1 MNWWWQ
7 VVNTL
12 AALIVLAE
20 ALNKLERA
28 DLWGGRGGLA
38 QRLRCLGHLATPWR
52 WTRPAAVLVLKVLGW
67 ALISIGAAG
76 VLAGPLLSTHWPLPA
91 TTAVVSGFA
100 LLIIRSRL
108 KEG

>member
-1 MNWWWQ
+1 MSWWLQ

-28 DLWGGRGGLA
+28 DLWSGRGGSV
-38 QRLRCLGHLATPWR
+38 QRLRCLAHLATPWR
-52 WTRPAAVLVLKVLGW
+52 WTRPAAVLVFKVLGW
-67 ALISIGAAG
+67 AFISIGAAG
-76 VLAGPLLSTHWPLPA
+76 ELVGPLLGTRWPLPA
-91 TTAVVSGFA
+91 TTAVIGGFA